1 MQNSPNLLHETFA
14 SCPLRLQHAGAYEAP
29 KGKHFLPHQH
39 PRHWEFVYYRQGAIR
54 CTVGSDVYDVRPGAA
69 LLTPPGTIHAE
80 YAHTAYANFYV
91 LLDGPPAANAP
102 YPRMCFDDA
111 EQSLGTLC
119 SALVREW
126 TGREAG
132 RETLLDLLVAQL
144 DILLRR
150 KHEAARPISAG
161 ETTVAQA
168 ETLLRERFASGVRIG
183 DVAREVGASPSLL
196 RAQFVR
202 LRGETPVAR
211 LQSIRLEHALALLA
225 ADANLTLDAVA
236 DLCGYDSASHLS
248 RHVKRATGKSPGA
261 CRREKGEF

>member
-1 MQNSPNLLHETFA
+1 MQNTPGLLHETLP
-14 SCPLRLQHAGAYEAP
+14 SRSLRLQHAGAYEAP
-29 KGKHFLPHQH
+29 RGKHFLPHQH
-39 PRHWEFVYYRQGAIR
+39 PRHWEFVYYRRGAIR

-80 YAHTAYANFYV
+80 YAHTAYANFYL
-91 LLDGPPAANAP
+91 LLDGPLETEAF
-102 YPRMCFDDA
+102 YPRICFDDA
-111 EQSLGTLC
+111 AQSLGTLC
-119 SALVREW
+119 SAVVREW

-150 KHEAARPISAG
+150 RHNFARPVSPG
-161 ETTVAQA
+161 ESMVAQA

-202 LRGETPVAR
+202 RRGETPVAR
-211 LQSIRLEHALALLA
+211 LQTIRLEHALALLA

-261 CRREKGEF
+261 CRQGKGKF